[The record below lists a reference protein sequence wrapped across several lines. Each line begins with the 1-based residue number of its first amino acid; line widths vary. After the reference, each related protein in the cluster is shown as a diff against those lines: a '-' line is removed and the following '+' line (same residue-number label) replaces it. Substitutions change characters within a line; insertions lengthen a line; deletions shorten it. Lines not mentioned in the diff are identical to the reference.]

1 MKPEKL
7 LLLLLTISTG
17 LWSSQLSALD
27 KSELSHL
34 QQRWAEVNYQLD
46 GKIQLTAFAQL
57 AEEGDELTS
66 AEPNSAEAWIWSGI
80 IKSTYAGAKG
90 GLGALGLAKKAKSD
104 LEKAMEIN
112 ADALEGSSYTSLGI
126 LYHSVPG
133 WPIGFGD
140 EKKAEELLLT
150 AVTLNPGGIDSNY
163 FYGTFLIDEKRYDEA
178 ERFLLQA
185 KRAPA
190 RPGRSVADS
199 GRQSEI
205 TEALE
210 LLNGKR

>member
-66 AEPNSAEAWIWSGI
+66 AKLS
-80 IKSTYAGAKG
+80 G
-90 GLGALGLAKKAKSD
+90 GLD
-104 LEKAMEIN
+104 MVR
-112 ADALEGSSYTSLGI
+112 
-126 LYHSVPG
+126 HH
-133 WPIGFGD
+133 
-140 EKKAEELLLT
+140 
-150 AVTLNPGGIDSNY
+150 
-163 FYGTFLIDEKRYDEA
+163 
-178 ERFLLQA
+178 
-185 KRAPA
+185 
-190 RPGRSVADS
+190 
-199 GRQSEI
+199 
-205 TEALE
+205 
-210 LLNGKR
+210 